1 MPYAHF
7 AGTWNVLWWLFVV
20 FWSMVFALVF
30 LFPMDAIATSVKA
43 IVCSNNQIKLDQVE
57 YDSVSPL
64 YFYLFFSLSAHLFHF
79 WTRNPNKCLQYKSL
93 FNVSNART
101 YGGKKRPMKRNWQRA
116 YRILFIFFF
125 QIISSFTLCSPEL
138 ARANI
143 EQSDSSYTFTVAA
156 IIWIITEMVFK
167 HFHRLQLRLWY
178 WYVQC
183 NGSNII
189 KYAWRY
195 QHRS

>member
-20 FWSMVFALVF
+20 FWSMIFALVF

-93 FNVSNART
+93 FNVSNARI
-101 YGGKKRPMKRNWQRA
+101 YGEKRGRWKGIGNV
-116 YRILFIFFF
+116 RIEFYLF
-125 QIISSFTLCSPEL
+125 SSSKSFRHLYLCSPEL

-156 IIWIITEMVFK
+156 IIWITEMVFK

-178 WYVQC
+178 WYMHG